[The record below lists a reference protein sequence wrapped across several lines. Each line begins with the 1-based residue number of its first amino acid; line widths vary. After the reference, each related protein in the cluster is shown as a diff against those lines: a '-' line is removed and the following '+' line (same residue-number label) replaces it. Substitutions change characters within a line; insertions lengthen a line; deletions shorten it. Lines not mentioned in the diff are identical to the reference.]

1 MKLSLRFVSCATL
14 CAIPLAMFSLSGC
27 GEAETVEETTTVAPA
42 PPVSV
47 APSEDRQQVATTDGD
62 MPDFS
67 DGPDFSDAPPKADQP
82 PGLADLKIPDPD
94 GPTSLDPL
102 QLPEPAPV
110 YESWREE
117 WITSFEEAKAKAQ
130 KENKDILVNFT
141 GSDWCTW
148 CIRLSQEVFSQPE
161 FAEYAKKQFIL
172 VEADFPM
179 SPLGQPEAIDPQHQE
194 MADTYEFEGFPT
206 IMLFDKQGRPFAQT
220 GYQPGGAAAYNPHL
234 EEFRL
239 ARVDRDTAIAAAD
252 KLAGSEKAKKLD
264 DALGSLPPSLL
275 FPAYESVVE
284 EIIKLDADNT
294 AELRSQYEEQL
305 SNHQFM
311 VRVQAIEKR
320 IPETENPD
328 PILADIAK
336 VAKEFGGDP
345 RRKYVTTMFQIN
357 VLNYFDRIDDVLAVA
372 TAALKNDSLEND
384 YRANLFMTLLRVLNQ
399 ADRQKDAL
407 AITDDAISHFK
418 DNDALTMQF
427 MIARADFLHRLD
439 RVEEGRQSI
448 ADARKVG
455 GPAAAFQIDQIEQEI
470 FGSIS
475 SSDPPPTDLPKPTPP
490 ATEKKP
496 AAATDES
503 STPEAAKTD
512 AAQ

>member
-1 MKLSLRFVSCATL
+1 MKSSFRFVSCAAL
-14 CAIPLAMFSLSGC
+14 CAIPLAMFTLSGC
-27 GEAETVEETTTVAPA
+27 GDAETVEETTTVAPA

-47 APSEDRQQVATTDGD
+47 APSTDNQQAAATGD
-62 MPDFS
+62 MPAFS
-67 DGPDFSDAPPKADQP
+67 DEPDFSDAPSKADDP

-94 GPTSLDPL
+94 GPPSLDPL
-102 QLPEPAPV
+102 RLPEPAPV
-110 YESWREE
+110 DESWREE
-117 WITSFEEAKAKAQ
+117 WITSFEEAKAKAR

-141 GSDWCTW
+141 GSDWCSW

-179 SPLGQPEAIDPQHQE
+179 SPAGQPEAIDPQHQE
-194 MADTYEFEGFPT
+194 MADTYEFQGFPT

-220 GYQPGGAAAYNPHL
+220 GYQPGGAEAYNPHL

-252 KLAGSEKAKKLD
+252 KLAGSERAKKLD
-264 DALGSLPPSLL
+264 DALGNLPPDLL

-294 AELRSQYEEQL
+294 AELRSQYEERL
-305 SNHQFM
+305 TNHQFM
-311 VRVQAIEKR
+311 VRVEAINKR
-320 IPETENPD
+320 IPGSEDPD

-336 VAKEFGGDP
+336 IAKEFGGDP
-345 RRKYVTTMFQIN
+345 GRFFMTTMFQIN
-357 VLNYFDRIDDVLAVA
+357 VLNYFDRIDDALAVA
-372 TAALKNDSLEND
+372 TTALKNDSLEND
-384 YRANLFMTLLRVLNQ
+384 NRANLFMTLLRILNQ
-399 ADRQKDAL
+399 AERQEDAL
-407 AITDDAISHFK
+407 AIANDAISHFK
-418 DNDALTMQF
+418 GNDALTMQF

-439 RVEEGRQSI
+439 RAEEGRQSI

-455 GPAAAFQIDQIEQEI
+455 GAAAAFQIDQIEQEI

-475 SSDPPPTDLPKPTPP
+475 SSDPPPTDLPEP
-490 ATEKKP
+490 ATPASAEKSP
-496 AAATDES
+496 AATEPASPEEAVRAGDE
-503 STPEAAKTD
+503 K
-512 AAQ
+512 

>member
-1 MKLSLRFVSCATL
+1 MKSSSRFVSCAML
-14 CAIPLAMFSLSGC
+14 CAIPLAMLSLSGC
-27 GEAETVEETTTVAPA
+27 GDAETVEETTTVAPA

-47 APSEDRQQVATTDGD
+47 APGTNDQQAAATGD
-62 MPDFS
+62 MPAFS
-67 DGPDFSDAPPKADQP
+67 DEPDFSDAPPKADQP
-82 PGLADLKIPDPD
+82 PGLADLKIPGPD
-94 GPTSLDPL
+94 DPTSLDPL
-102 QLPEPAPV
+102 RLPEPAPV
-110 YESWREE
+110 NESWREE

-141 GSDWCTW
+141 GSEWCTW

-194 MADTYEFEGFPT
+194 MADTYEFQGFPT

-252 KLAGSEKAKKLD
+252 TLAGSERAKKLD
-264 DALGSLPPSLL
+264 DALGNLPTDLL

-294 AELRSQYEEQL
+294 AELRSQYEDRL
-305 SNHQFM
+305 ANHQFM

-320 IPETENPD
+320 ISGTEDPD

-345 RRKYVTTMFQIN
+345 RRNYVTTMFQIN
-357 VLNYFDRIDDVLAVA
+357 VLNHFDRIDDVLAVA
-372 TAALKNDSLEND
+372 TAALNNDSLEND
-384 YRANLFMTLLRVLNQ
+384 YRANLFMTLLRILNQ

-407 AITDDAISHFK
+407 AITNDAISHFK
-418 DNDALTMQF
+418 DNDELTMQF

-455 GPAAAFQIDQIEQEI
+455 GPAAAFRIDQIEQEI

-475 SSDPPPTDLPKPTPP
+475 SSDPPPTELPEPATP

-496 AAATDES
+496 AAATNES

-512 AAQ
+512 GAQ

>member
-1 MKLSLRFVSCATL
+1 MKSSFHFVSCATL
-14 CAIPLAMFSLSGC
+14 CAITLAISSLSGC
-27 GEAETVEETTTVAPA
+27 GEAESVEETTTVAPA

-47 APSEDRQQVATTDGD
+47 APSTDNQQAAATDD
-62 MPDFS
+62 MPAFS
-67 DGPDFSDAPPKADQP
+67 DAPEFSDAPPKADQP

-94 GPTSLDPL
+94 GPSSLDPL
-102 QLPEPAPV
+102 RLPEPAPV
-110 YESWREE
+110 DESWREE
-117 WITSFEEAKAKAQ
+117 WITSFEEARARAQ

-179 SPLGQPEAIDPQHQE
+179 SPAGQPEAIDPQHQE
-194 MADTYEFEGFPT
+194 MADTYEFQGFPT

-252 KLAGSEKAKKLD
+252 KLAGAERAKKLD
-264 DALGSLPPSLL
+264 DALGNLPPNLL

-294 AELRSQYEEQL
+294 AELRSQYEDQL
-305 SNHQFM
+305 ANHQFM
-311 VRVQAIEKR
+311 ARVQAIEKR
-320 IPETENPD
+320 ISSTENPD

-345 RRKYVTTMFQIN
+345 RRDYVTTMFQIN
-357 VLNYFDRIDDVLAVA
+357 VLNYFDRIDDLLAVA
-372 TAALKNDSLEND
+372 TEALKSDSLEND
-384 YRANLFMTLLRVLNQ
+384 YRANLFMTLLRILNQ

-407 AITDDAISHFK
+407 AITDDAISQFK
-418 DNDALTMQF
+418 GNDELTMQF

-455 GPAAAFQIDQIEQEI
+455 GAAAAFQIDQVEQEI

-475 SSDPPPTDLPKPTPP
+475 SSDPPPTDLPEP
-490 ATEKKP
+490 AKP
-496 AAATDES
+496 AAATNES
-503 STPEAAKTD
+503 STREAAKTD
-512 AAQ
+512 GAK